1 MWYTEPVVKRGLIL
15 SGQGYGAYGLY
26 WKPPLQRLAKCEE
39 MRDWYDKFV
48 AIKAK
53 YKADCKWPRMGSCGK
68 PKRKLMNEYERRGKA
83 AWRECKLS
91 KRSRDAEA
99 MQADYEAGMNPWMSE
114 GGAMTDSQVGFR
126 WDKDHLYIPNVLLED
141 PPPPPGPDEAAE
153 AEAAEAEMDQLAKEN
168 AEMDAE
174 IAAENQKKLLMYG
187 GIAAGALLLIIAL
200 RR

>member
-48 AIKAK
+48 AVKAR
-53 YKADCKWPRMGSCGK
+53 YKADCKWPRMGACGR

-91 KRSRDAEA
+91 KRSRDAAA
-99 MQADYEAGMNPWMSE
+99 MQADYEAGMNPFLSDD
-114 GGAMTDSQVGFR
+114 GAMTDSQKDLR
-126 WDKDHLYIPNVLLED
+126 WDKGYIYKPIVLLDAVPQSPAPE
-141 PPPPPGPDEAAE
+141 EAAE
-153 AEAAEAEMDQLAKEN
+153 DIATQAEMDQLAKEN